1 MRKKR
6 LFYARLAASNM
17 RKNAKF
23 YLPYLLACTG
33 TVAMYYILSFLA
45 ANDGI
50 ADEQTLVTL
59 LHLGVG
65 VIAVFSAILLFYTN
79 RFLMQRRT
87 RELGLYQILGMEKKH
102 IARVLLLETLYTF
115 ALSLLC
121 GLGAG
126 ILFSKLMLLLLCN
139 LVDFPLQFGFQISP
153 AAFLSACLLFG
164 GIFLCILLRNVRQVR
179 RVQPIEL
186 LHQSEV
192 GEREPKVRFGPL
204 LLGLCSLGAGYSI
217 AIFTRQPLKAMGLF
231 FVAVLLVILGTY
243 CLFTAGSIA
252 LLKALRKNKRYYYT
266 PRHFPTVSGM
276 LHRMR
281 QNAVGLA
288 NICILSTMV
297 LVMLSFT
304 TSLFFGLESSLRTQ
318 YPRDLEVSGQLD
330 EADYTQYLAFWDDAI
345 LQSGIATENS
355 LYYRYASF
363 TLRQREGVFSPST
376 EQNLDDPH
384 AGLRILPLADY
395 NRIRGEAQTLV
406 PNEALVYS
414 AQGRVFAQEE
424 EISINGISFRVRQ
437 ALSDFPVDPDS
448 HNTVWADPLYYVVLP
463 DTQAVIDVQRALET
477 DPVQIEDDALHF
489 YYGVDVPDGTER
501 QAALCGFLQELTMD
515 RAGKNTPLLF
525 QCVAYSRA
533 NFYSI
538 YGGLFFLGVFL
549 GTLFLMAT
557 VLIMYYKQVSEGY
570 EDQQRFRILQKVG
583 MTPAEV
589 KRTISSQVLSVFFLP
604 LAAACLHIAAA
615 FPMLV
620 RLLRV
625 LSLSN
630 VHLLSVCTAITI
642 LCFALI
648 YACIYALTARAYYH
662 IVRA

>member
-102 IARVLLLETLYTF
+102 IARVLLLETLYAF

-204 LLGLCSLGAGYSI
+204 LLGLCSLGAGYGI

-376 EQNLDDPH
+376 EQNIDDSQ

-395 NRIRGEAQTLV
+395 NRIRGEAQTLL

-414 AQGRVFAQEE
+414 VQGRVFAQGE

-437 ALSDFPVDPDS
+437 ALSDFPVNPDS

-501 QAALCGFLQELTMD
+501 QAALCGFLQELTME

-538 YGGLFFLGVFL
+538 YGGLFFLGIFL

-630 VHLLSVCTAITI
+630 VHLLSVCAAITI

>member
-17 RKNAKF
+17 RKNVKF

-102 IARVLLLETLYTF
+102 IARVLLLETLYAF

-121 GLGAG
+121 GLSAG

-192 GEREPKVRFGPL
+192 GEREPKVRFSLL
-204 LLGLCSLGAGYSI
+204 LLGLCSLGAGYGI

-304 TSLFFGLESSLRTQ
+304 TSLFFGLESSLRT
-318 YPRDLEVSGQLD
+318 
-330 EADYTQYLAFWDDAI
+330 
-345 LQSGIATENS
+345 
-355 LYYRYASF
+355 
-363 TLRQREGVFSPST
+363 
-376 EQNLDDPH
+376 
-384 AGLRILPLADY
+384 
-395 NRIRGEAQTLV
+395 
-406 PNEALVYS
+406 
-414 AQGRVFAQEE
+414 
-424 EISINGISFRVRQ
+424 
-437 ALSDFPVDPDS
+437 
-448 HNTVWADPLYYVVLP
+448 
-463 DTQAVIDVQRALET
+463 
-477 DPVQIEDDALHF
+477 
-489 YYGVDVPDGTER
+489 
-501 QAALCGFLQELTMD
+501 
-515 RAGKNTPLLF
+515 
-525 QCVAYSRA
+525 
-533 NFYSI
+533 
-538 YGGLFFLGVFL
+538 
-549 GTLFLMAT
+549 
-557 VLIMYYKQVSEGY
+557 
-570 EDQQRFRILQKVG
+570 
-583 MTPAEV
+583 
-589 KRTISSQVLSVFFLP
+589 
-604 LAAACLHIAAA
+604 
-615 FPMLV
+615 
-620 RLLRV
+620 
-625 LSLSN
+625 
-630 VHLLSVCTAITI
+630 
-642 LCFALI
+642 
-648 YACIYALTARAYYH
+648 
-662 IVRA
+662 

>member
-153 AAFLSACLLFG
+153 TAFLSACLLFG

-204 LLGLCSLGAGYSI
+204 LLGLCSLGAGYGI

-304 TSLFFGLESSLRTQ
+304 TSLFFGLESSLHTQ

-395 NRIRGEAQTLV
+395 NRIRGEAQTLL

-414 AQGRVFAQEE
+414 AQGRVFAQGE

-437 ALSDFPVDPDS
+437 ALSDFPVNPDS

-538 YGGLFFLGVFL
+538 YGGLFFLGIFL

-630 VHLLSVCTAITI
+630 VHLLSLCTAITI